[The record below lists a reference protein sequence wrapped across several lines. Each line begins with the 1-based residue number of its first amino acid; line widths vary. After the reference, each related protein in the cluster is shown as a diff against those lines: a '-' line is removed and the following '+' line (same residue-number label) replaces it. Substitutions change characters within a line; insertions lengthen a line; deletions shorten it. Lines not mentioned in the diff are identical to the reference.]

1 MTKPCDKAFRLLP
14 KWGEEMSHEFLQ
26 HTQCTRFLISV
37 QRRAKADF
45 RSLPLLARG
54 SGSNL
59 GTEEKPGCF
68 PVNRC
73 LSRVRNSFSLRSCIC
88 CCLRRQYEDR
98 KSVV

>member
-54 SGSNL
+54 CGSNL
-59 GTEEKPGCF
+59 GTEEKPGCL

-73 LSRVRNSFSLRSCIC
+73 LSRVRNSFSPRSCIC
-88 CCLRRQYEDR
+88 RWPGRQYE
-98 KSVV
+98 SGNS